1 MLQMIFSKTLSQILV
16 GQANKSA
23 RPSKT
28 FLWSPTELVGATRK
42 KNPVIKN
49 DQTCNLPIRMLHH
62 GVYSCSLLKGL
73 GCQEWHSPNKLFIE
87 QVIWSIRTARF
98 LTSLP
103 KWWLIDKFLVNRIP
117 GGKVHLLLP
126 AYLSITMEGFHAFNF
141 GPTGRSGPPSKLV
154 PNIPVGR
161 NRNDPLHLMYQPKLS
176 EFCVE
181 GKAPQKLLDY
191 SKHAML
197 MQIKINSEI
206 DHWAVLI

>member
-73 GCQEWHSPNKLFIE
+73 GCREWHSPNRLFVE
-87 QVIWSIRTARF
+87 QVIRSIRTARF

-103 KWWLIDKFLVNRIP
+103 KWWLSDKFLVYRIP

-141 GPTGRSGPPSKLV
+141 GPTGRSGPPSAQSWSR
-154 PNIPVGR
+154 IFR
-161 NRNDPLHLMYQPKLS
+161 
-176 EFCVE
+176 
-181 GKAPQKLLDY
+181 
-191 SKHAML
+191 
-197 MQIKINSEI
+197 
-206 DHWAVLI
+206 